1 MIENIN
7 YKKIIETTLQNSL
20 TEHVKVHRLDE
31 HFVMEI
37 FYDSIVDAI
46 VADLDDS
53 GYTIIDKQ
61 Q

>member
-1 MIENIN
+1 MN
-7 YKKIIETTLQNSL
+7 YKQIIEKTLQNAL
-20 TEHVKVHRLDE
+20 TTHVKIHKLDE
-31 HFVMEI
+31 HVVMEI